1 MEFGHKKRTLKPSP
15 KPLTIL
21 FASRFTSFGTF
32 LDTMDEKSRDYDHS
46 TEIEAPGHLV
56 RKSNPHHT
64 ATLSGRATSLGFPD
78 DSVRVG
84 NKTKIS
90 GSLLALRKR
99 VKSIEEH
106 FGGRTRLR
114 SPGQTPLPG
123 EVSACYSK
131 IIIYYRPT
139 TLTTE
144 RFQRFRRAFRSDLW
158 VYAPRESQSEC
169 SHTTIVAIFLETEFL
184 LEFGS
189 TRAAPEPRKRRDK
202 SPVPE
207 QAQPS
212 CSLTS
217 WPLPPRDSHP
227 PG

>member
-1 MEFGHKKRTLKPSP
+1 MKFGHKKRTLKPSP

-64 ATLSGRATSLGFPD
+64 ATLSGQDTSLGFPD

-90 GSLLALRKR
+90 GSLLALRKS

-106 FGGRTRLR
+106 SGA
-114 SPGQTPLPG
+114 GQGSVHPTKHRCQARCPPAIQKSL
-123 EVSACYSK
+123 S
-131 IIIYYRPT
+131 IIGP
-139 TLTTE
+139 
-144 RFQRFRRAFRSDLW
+144 RR
-158 VYAPRESQSEC
+158 
-169 SHTTIVAIFLETEFL
+169 
-184 LEFGS
+184 
-189 TRAAPEPRKRRDK
+189 
-202 SPVPE
+202 
-207 QAQPS
+207 
-212 CSLTS
+212 
-217 WPLPPRDSHP
+217 
-227 PG
+227 